1 MSQWSGTP
9 QASQFAPTA
18 RGLEALFQRLETIEQ
33 QLRALTGANILSPA
47 GIGVDLEGMTIASSL
62 AVTGNM
68 LVQGTLALPAGII
81 GNEALATPVGW
92 GYKTNTQSDFGV
104 GLGPAFTQLAVANLA
119 VPAGFTAA
127 LLLVFG
133 KVRLFNPGAADWL
146 TIECGLAT
154 DAFGGMPE
162 PLPAG
167 HSVHEMLGVIP
178 VTGLSGGQT
187 LATATRVQVQSTPLA
202 PRADNLAYTR
212 SVALCF
218 RG

>member
-1 MSQWSGTP
+1 MSQWSGAP

-18 RGLEALFQRLETIEQ
+18 RGLEALFQRLETIEL

-92 GYKTNTQSDFGV
+92 GYATDAQDGFGV
-104 GLGPAFTQLAVANLA
+104 GTAFSSLAPASFV
-119 VPAGFTAA
+119 VPPGFTSAA
-127 LLLVFG
+127 LLVFG
-133 KVRLFNPGAADWL
+133 KVRIFNPNATADWL
-146 TIECGLAT
+146 NIECGIAGALS
-154 DAFGGMPE
+154 GGMPE

-167 HSVHEMLGVIP
+167 YSAHEMLGVIP
-178 VTGLSGGQT
+178 LTGITGGQT
-187 LATATRVQVQSTPLA
+187 LTTAVRIQVQSTPLA

-212 SVALCF
+212 SVALYF